1 MADTFDLGGIAPPA
15 PGALSRVDEEEEQL
29 MRNFGEHRL
38 MERVQATLK
47 AQLEAQLLAAGEELR
62 ESEEAREAARAHREE
77 VGVAL
82 YGVQQQLAGVQS
94 ALDARGNAIGAL
106 CARRANQEAQL
117 AALTQAFALRRG
129 AVNEAEAQLEAFRG
143 ELDGVLDT
151 ARLVERD
158 MEGMSGEVAQH
169 RRVTLKVAEALRD
182 KEKGKAAQDAYIDTL
197 TRAVRRAGEALAS
210 YNAQIDAQREQAA
223 RSGSTMAE
231 AGVEMETIRLEKK
244 QLMLQW
250 QSTSLQLRKRDEALA
265 AIAAALRESN
275 VELEA
280 MGAEEG
286 NYRKA
291 VAGLQAVHAKVA
303 DQLEREEADLR
314 AAEESAAALRRQM
327 DALEARR
334 ADVAANLE
342 FTDGETKRA
351 NVEIAR
357 LQAEIKQLDNARAAV
372 DRSRFGIEDEVN
384 DALSS
389 RLTQEKASRAMLKES
404 AKLVERMHAL
414 DMEKAEGENAL
425 AGARVD
431 ALTAAARLAAMR
443 DQLAGINR
451 EVAEK
456 EALAAKAETEIRQ
469 RQDAIEKK
477 ASVLDRLNRKWE
489 RMREAA
495 ERAGAAGEEAA
506 AAMGPLAGEVQGL
519 TQALADL
526 RENNELLQRR
536 WLADH
541 TALVTH
547 STETEVRATRTKEL
561 ASELSLLQQKA
572 LRLARALDAE
582 GSEKK
587 RLEGAVKGIRDDMS
601 RINALIAKNALL
613 KEKLEVATYSSEK
626 AFSDTLR
633 DMEREAAAA
642 EARTGALKEE
652 CARLAGDLV
661 EAERQVLAWE
671 KKIALEKETQ
681 DALDPTV
688 GEGELGAMEKEVR
701 RMGLRAEAL
710 KREQEKLVSEM
721 ERAVEK
727 RDVIAGKHRS
737 AKAAIMS
744 AAAAAGKGLVAS
756 LGAST
761 RGLSSVGAVAS
772 AARGKAMEGDA
783 LTRVGLERRAAELRA
798 EVAAKGAALEEAEAA
813 LGAAREEEARV
824 GEALAE
830 RTAALGALEGAVA
843 RARASLRA
851 TLFDKQRL
859 GEWAAATERMLAR
872 FLALEAGKLPSAGS
886 GPSESAA
893 ARARLREAEAVAA
906 AVGGVCETLQA
917 QHWDLRDAVAK
928 VRELSFPPALVQLL

>member
-1 MADTFDLGGIAPPA
+1 MGVGPP
-15 PGALSRVDEEEEQL
+15 PPSLPRVDEEEEQL

-47 AQLEAQLLAAGEELR
+47 AQLEAQLAAVGEELR

-82 YGVQQQLAGVQS
+82 YGVQQQLAGVQASLDSKS
-94 ALDARGNAIGAL
+94 AAIGEL
-106 CARRANQEAQL
+106 SARRANQEAQL

-158 MEGMSGEVAQH
+158 MEDVSSEVATN
-169 RRVTLKVAEALRD
+169 RRGALKVAEALRD
-182 KEKGKAAQDAYIDTL
+182 KEKGKAAQDAYIDSL
-197 TRAVRRAGEALAS
+197 TVAVRRAGEALAS
-210 YNAQIDAQREQAA
+210 HNAQIEAQREQAGRA
-223 RSGSTMAE
+223 GSTMAE

-265 AIAAALRESN
+265 AIAKALRESN

-291 VAGLQAVHAKVA
+291 VAGLQVVHAKVA
-303 DQLEREEADLR
+303 DALEREEADLR
-314 AAEESAAALRRQM
+314 AAEESAAALRRQW

-334 ADVAANLE
+334 ADIAANLE

-351 NVEIAR
+351 NVEVAR
-357 LQAEIKQLDNARAAV
+357 LQAEIKALDNARAAV
-372 DRSRFGIEDEVN
+372 DRSRFGIEDEIN

-404 AKLVERMHAL
+404 ARLVERMHAL
-414 DMEKAEGENAL
+414 DIEKAEGENAL
-425 AGARVD
+425 AGARVE
-431 ALTAAARLAAMR
+431 ALTAAARLAALR
-443 DQLAGINR
+443 DQLAGVNR

-489 RMREAA
+489 RLREA
-495 ERAGAAGEEAA
+495 GARGGGEGEEA
-506 AAMGPLAGEVQGL
+506 AAMGPLAGEVHGL
-519 TQALADL
+519 SQALTAL
-526 RENNELLQRR
+526 RENNEVLQRR

-541 TALVTH
+541 TALVAT

-572 LRLARALDAE
+572 LRLDRALEAE
-582 GSEKK
+582 GGEKR

-601 RINALIAKNALL
+601 RINALIAKNAML

-626 AFSDTLR
+626 AFSDTLK

-642 EARTGALKEE
+642 EARTASLKDE

-701 RMGLRAEAL
+701 RMGLRAEQL
-710 KREQEKLVSEM
+710 KREQERLIGEM

-772 AARGKAMEGDA
+772 ATRGKAMEGDA
-783 LTRVGLERRAAELRA
+783 LTRVGLERRAAELRT
-798 EVAAKGAALEEAEAA
+798 EVAAKSAALAEAEAA
-813 LGAAREEEARV
+813 LGAAQAEVARV

-830 RTAALGALEGAVA
+830 RGAALAALEGAVA

-872 FLALEAGKLPSAGS
+872 YLALEAGKLPSAGS
-886 GPSESAA
+886 GPSEAAA
-893 ARARLREAEAVAA
+893 ARARLREAEAMAA
-906 AVGGVCETLQA
+906 AVGGLCDSLQA
-917 QHWDLRDAVAK
+917 QHWDLREAVAK
-928 VRELSFPPALVQLL
+928 VRELSFPPALAQL